1 LALSTLD
8 LGILIYRMEGG
19 GKAGREERGGVSKE
33 EGWTLTHL
41 VSVTLAV
48 SAGRGK
54 DGGEGGGE
62 DGREG
67 RREGKGSLH
76 YLIARTFLQ
85 HCFHAIQPRSCPSS
99 PAPSLPP
106 SSLLWVGGTLFY
118 TTLTSVRCCLLA
130 ATIFAGKEEGGKEE
144 EKKGGRGGGREGG
157 GEEVA
162 VLDMEVG
169 SVKVRERG
177 RGRDTGRDKGKGGSG
192 TIYRTFPGRGLAD
205 SARNRSRLTQL
216 IPPPSHSL
224 PPPSPFLKAASPRAD
239 DAIAHGVSL
248 QGRQDEEGGG
258 RKGSG
263 RCEWL
268 PWLSTIPSLASTWF
282 KQHSSSLP
290 PSPQRASH
298 LLLPHANASPAGAMA
313 AAGTPPGAEGGKE
326 GGREGG
332 REVEAGE
339 EKKGRKGS
347 EGGRGPLLEAA

>member
-1 LALSTLD
+1 
-8 LGILIYRMEGG
+8 MEGG

-41 VSVTLAV
+41 VSVTLA
-48 SAGRGK
+48 
-54 DGGEGGGE
+54 
-62 DGREG
+62 
-67 RREGKGSLH
+67 
-76 YLIARTFLQ
+76 
-85 HCFHAIQPRSCPSS
+85 PRSCPSS

-169 SVKVRERG
+169 SV
-177 RGRDTGRDKGKGGSG
+177 
-192 TIYRTFPGRGLAD
+192 
-205 SARNRSRLTQL
+205 
-216 IPPPSHSL
+216 
-224 PPPSPFLKAASPRAD
+224 KAASPRAD